1 MNELLPYL
9 DEALS
14 VEERTQDLLS
24 RLTLNEKFSLLS
36 SQGRHRMY
44 VTKGMKR
51 LKIPPFKVTDGPL
64 GVARHSSWFKKNTRF
79 PATVSLAASW
89 NRALARSVGIA
100 MGKEVRACGRHALL
114 APGINIHR
122 TPLCGRTFEY
132 FSEDPFLTKE
142 LAVPFV
148 KGVQSQDIA
157 ACAKHFAANN
167 QEIDRKTMSA
177 EIDERTLHEIY
188 LRAFRALARD
198 ADVWS
203 FMTCYNMVNG
213 VYGAENEYLIK
224 DVLVEKWGFDGMTM
238 TDWLATGRI
247 ETTESCVHAGLTLEM
262 PFPARYK
269 VSSLEKAFE
278 QGKFTEDTLDDLVRR
293 NLRTM
298 IRARA
303 LDRNEHVPSGA
314 RNTSAHQELAR
325 YAAEEGMVL
334 LKNDRSL
341 LPLDIEN
348 LERIALL
355 GPNLRKKFGRFLYGG
370 SSAVVPP
377 YEITPLEG
385 MRNKCGDIVRVV
397 QDPTQADVAVLFMGL
412 DHSKGMD
419 SETYDRQ
426 SLHLPE
432 KQVRLI
438 LETAAQNE
446 NTIVVLVAGSPI
458 AMNPWLDEVPV
469 VLNAWYSGMEGGNA
483 IANILFG
490 DISPSGRLPIT
501 FPKKL
506 SDSPA
511 HYSGE
516 SRNYPGD
523 EEKKVYYDEGI
534 FVGYRWFDKKGIEPD
549 FPFGFGLSYTTFDFE
564 SVIARQNI
572 LTSPDDTVTLDMQLR
587 NTGEISGSEVIQI
600 YSRDLESSVERPERE
615 LVGFEK
621 VFLRPNEAKQI
632 SLQISA
638 EDLAFYDTDTHDWKI
653 EPGGFVLEIGRSS
666 KAILATTEII
676 YR

>member
-1 MNELLPYL
+1 LNEVVPYL
-9 DEALS
+9 DETLS

-24 RLTLNEKFSLLS
+24 RLTLEEKFSLLS
-36 SQGRHRMY
+36 SQGHHRIY
-44 VTKGMKR
+44 VTKGIKR
-51 LKIPPFKVTDGPL
+51 LKIPPFKMTDGPL

-79 PATVSLAASW
+79 PATISLAASW
-89 NRALARSVGIA
+89 NRDLACSVGTA
-100 MGKEVRACGRHALL
+100 MGREVRACGRHALL

-142 LAVPFV
+142 LAVQFV

-157 ACAKHFAANN
+157 ACAKHYAANN

-203 FMTCYNMVNG
+203 LMTCYNMVNG
-213 VYGAENEYLIK
+213 VYGAENEYLIN
-224 DVLVEKWGFDGMTM
+224 DVLINKWDFDGMAM

-269 VSSLEKAFE
+269 VSSLEDAFE

-298 IRARA
+298 IRTRA

-314 RNTSAHQELAR
+314 RNTSEHQELAR
-325 YAAEEGMVL
+325 HAAEEGMVL
-334 LKNDRSL
+334 LKNESNL
-341 LPLDIEN
+341 LPLDIEHIDS
-348 LERIALL
+348 IALL
-355 GPNLRKKFGRFLYGG
+355 GKNLKKKFGRFLYGG

-377 YEITPLEG
+377 YEITPLQG
-385 MRNKCGDIVRVV
+385 MKNKCGDTVRIVKN
-397 QDPTQADVAVLFMGL
+397 PAQADVAVLFMGL
-412 DHSKGMD
+412 DHSRGMD
-419 SETYDRQ
+419 SETHDRRT
-426 SLHLPE
+426 LHLPE
-432 KQVRLI
+432 KQVTQI

-458 AMNPWLDEVPV
+458 AMDPWLDEVPV

-490 DISPSGRLPIT
+490 DTTPSGRLPIT

-511 HYSGE
+511 HYSGNP
-516 SRNYPGD
+516 RNYPGD

-549 FPFGFGLSYTTFDFE
+549 FPFGFGLSYSTFALE
-564 SVIARQNI
+564 SLVAKQNI
-572 LTSPDDTVTLDMQLR
+572 LTSLDDTITLDMQLR
-587 NTGEISGSEVIQI
+587 NTGDISGSEVIQI
-600 YSRDLESSVERPERE
+600 YSQDLDSSVERPVRE

-638 EDLAFYDTDTHDWKI
+638 EDLAFYDTNTHDWKI
-653 EPGGFVLEIGRSS
+653 EPGEFILGIGRSS
-666 KAILATTEII
+666 KEILATTEII